1 MQPIKEHAILHI
13 NVGVH
18 TDNFPGYMHVR
29 LTGILVQYS
38 GTTGI
43 CNCMSMNNIP
53 LGSITNTKEG
63 VQEPVKLKCLVI
75 DMTSEGTQYIEN
87 PTSN

>member
-18 TDNFPGYMHVR
+18 TDNFPAYMHVR

-43 CNCMSMNNIP
+43 CNCISMNNIP

-63 VQEPVKLKCLVI
+63 VPGTSQVK
-75 DMTSEGTQYIEN
+75 MFGY
-87 PTSN
+87 